1 MIFIY
6 TFSSSP
12 VSVCCKEFVQGNVA
26 SEQTD

>member
-1 MIFIY
+1 MY
-6 TFSSSP
+6 TISSSP